1 MRQSNQTGQ
10 QIYNSIKEL
19 EKEVQTV
26 KEAMSNVA
34 FNIGEDTV
42 AYRLLKDNML
52 KKAETE
58 LNNLLETKFTIV
70 GR

>member
-10 QIYNSIKEL
+10 QIYNSIQEL

-34 FNIGEDTV
+34 SDLGEDTA
-42 AYRLLKDNML
+42 AYRLLNNVL
-52 KKAETE
+52 KKAEAE